1 MDLHRFFKNEVK
13 PALGCTEPGAVAFAA
28 AVAARE
34 LDAEAER
41 ICVRS
46 SVNLFKNGR
55 SVGLPG
61 VDGIRGN
68 AMAAAL
74 GAVGGDP
81 DFGLTAL
88 SQISATALQRARE
101 IFERGGVSEIVEQD
115 APSVWAEVTLYAA
128 GRTSACTIAG
138 RHDRV
143 ACITVDGQNIFKAAE
158 MADDTPDDPREQL
171 KQLDFEDIWQL
182 SGEIDDLLEARM
194 LEGVEMNMA
203 IAEQGISSTAGL
215 KFGSVPALDRERA
228 GLIGLITCMTGA
240 ASDLRMTG
248 ACMPVMSSSG
258 SGNHGLTAIIPLAIV
273 AGDQGSSS
281 RELAEA
287 VALSHMVCGYLKAYI
302 GRLTPTCGC
311 AVAAGAGAAAGI
323 VRLLQGTAIQ
333 AERAVST
340 FVAAL
345 LGMVCDGAK
354 ESCGLKVST
363 AAAQAYTTAMLVLSG
378 GGIHDTQ
385 GLVPVK
391 LPELVKVLE
400 PFNHCALAGTDSG
413 IVELLLKLPV
423 AG

>member
-1 MDLHRFFKNEVK
+1 M
-13 PALGCTEPGAVAFAA
+13 GCTEPGAVALAA
-28 AVAARE
+28 AVAAKE
-34 LDAEAER
+34 LDAPVER
-41 ICVRS
+41 IRVRS

-55 SVGLPG
+55 SVGIPG
-61 VDGIRGN
+61 ITGVRGN

-81 DFGLTAL
+81 GLGLASL
-88 SQISATALQRARE
+88 GNISAGALQRARE
-101 IFERGGVSEIVEQD
+101 IFEQGGVSEIVEKEV
-115 APSVWAEVTLYAA
+115 PPVWAEVTLYAA

-138 RHDRV
+138 RHDRIERV
-143 ACITVDGQNIFKAAE
+143 TVDGQDIYHAANAAMDSRE
-158 MADDTPDDPREQL
+158 DPREQL
-171 KQLDFEDIWQL
+171 KQLDFEDIWHL
-182 SGEIDDLLEARM
+182 AGEIDDIIEARM

-203 IAEQGISSTAGL
+203 IAEQGRCRSTGL
-215 KFGSVPALDRERA
+215 QFGSVPALDRERA

-248 ACMPVMSSSG
+248 ASMPVMSSSG
-258 SGNHGLTAIIPLAIV
+258 SGNHGLTAIIPVAIV
-273 AGDQGSSS
+273 AREQGATA

-323 VRLLQGTAIQ
+323 VRLLQGTVIQ

-391 LPELVKVLE
+391 MSELVKVLE
-400 PFNHCALAGTDSG
+400 PFNHRTLAGADGG
-413 IVELLLKLPV
+413 IVDLLLKLPA